1 MTNLI
6 IAILLDIPLLALR
19 GHVLTWLWFWLTG
32 LIITIPVAILAY
44 VMVRALVPSRP
55 ADPNDKRS
63 TSEQLFESCVQ
74 HVAGSLALWGIGYVA
89 HLFA

>member
-1 MTNLI
+1 MTHLV
-6 IAILLDIPLLALR
+6 IAILLDIPLLILR

-32 LIITIPVAILAY
+32 LIITIPAAILVY
-44 VMVRALVPSRP
+44 VLVRAVVPSRR

-63 TSEQLFESCVQ
+63 TLEQIFDSAVQ
-74 HVAGSLALWGIGYVA
+74 HALGSLALWGFGYVA